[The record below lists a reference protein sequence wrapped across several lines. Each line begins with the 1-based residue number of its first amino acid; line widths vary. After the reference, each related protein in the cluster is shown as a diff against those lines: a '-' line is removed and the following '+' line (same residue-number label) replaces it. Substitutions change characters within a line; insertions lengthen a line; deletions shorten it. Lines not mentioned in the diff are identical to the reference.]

1 MIVLKGA
8 PVSQKIQAE
17 IESEIAQWR
26 AQGIQL
32 PHLSVI
38 LVGTDPASEIYVQRK
53 QEMCKK
59 LGFSSEVIK
68 LDEKTSEAELKNIIL
83 KLNQNSKVDGILVQL
98 PLPNHINTRDVLES
112 IDAGKD
118 VDCLTE
124 RNLGKLLTD
133 RAIIKPCTPSGI
145 IEMFKFYGIDLRG
158 KNIAVVGRSLIV
170 GTPLMHLLLK
180 ENASVSIFHSKSENI
195 SQQLKNF
202 DIVCV
207 AVGRAKIFKYSQF
220 KKDAVIID
228 VGMNRSLEG
237 LSGDVHN
244 DSAET
249 SNQLKAASPV
259 PGGVGLMTIAMLM
272 KNTLT
277 LAQLHRKQAL

>member
-1 MIVLKGA
+1 
-8 PVSQKIQAE
+8 
-17 IESEIAQWR
+17 
-26 AQGIQL
+26 
-32 PHLSVI
+32 LSVI
-38 LVGTDPASEIYVQRK
+38 LVGEDPASVIYVQRK

-68 LDEKTSEAELKNIIL
+68 LDEKTTQAELNHTIL

-133 RAIIKPCTPSGI
+133 RAVIKPCTPSGI

-244 DSAET
+244 DSAEAT
-249 SNQLKAASPV
+249 NQLKAASPV

>member
-1 MIVLKGA
+1 MIILKGA
-8 PVSQKIQAE
+8 PVSQKIQTE
-17 IESEIAQWR
+17 IESELTQWR
-26 AQGIQL
+26 AQGL
-32 PHLSVI
+32 VMPHLSVV
-38 LVGTDPASEIYVQRK
+38 LVGNDPASEIYVERK
-53 QEMCKK
+53 QQMCKK
-59 LGFSSEVIK
+59 LGFTSEVIK
-68 LDEKTSEAELKNIIL
+68 LDEKTTQPDLQKIIQG
-83 KLNQNSKVDGILVQL
+83 LNQNSKVDGILVQL
-98 PLPNHINTRDVLES
+98 PLPAHLNTRDVLET

-124 RNLGKLLTD
+124 RNLGKILTD
-133 RAIIKPCTPSGI
+133 RALIKPCTPSGI
-145 IEMFKFYGIDLRG
+145 IEMFKFYRIDLRG

-228 VGMNRSLEG
+228 VGMNRSLDG

-244 DSAET
+244 DSDVAT
-249 SNQLKAASPV
+249 NPLKAASPV

>member
-17 IESEIAQWR
+17 IESELSSWKAKGIA
-26 AQGIQL
+26 L

-38 LVGTDPASEIYVQRK
+38 LVGNDPASEIYVQRK

-68 LDEKTSEAELKNIIL
+68 LDGKTTQDELKTIIL
-83 KLNQNSKVDGILVQL
+83 GLNQNSKVDGILVQL
-98 PLPNHINTRDVLES
+98 PLPAHINARDVLES

-124 RNLGKLLTD
+124 KNLGKLLTD
-133 RAIIKPCTPSGI
+133 RALIKPCTPSGI

-228 VGMNRSLEG
+228 VGMNRSIEG
-237 LSGDVHN
+237 LSGDVQN
-244 DSAET
+244 DSSET
-249 SNQLKAASPV
+249 PNQLKAASPV

-277 LAQLHRKQAL
+277 LASLHRKQAL

>member
-1 MIVLKGA
+1 MIVLKGL

-17 IESEIAQWR
+17 IEAEISHWKT
-26 AQGIQL
+26 QGTPL

-38 LVGTDPASEIYVQRK
+38 LVGEDPASLIYVQRK

-68 LDEKTSEAELKNIIL
+68 LGEKTTQSELQKIITD
-83 KLNQNSKVDGILVQL
+83 LNANSKVDGILVQL
-98 PLPNHINTRDVLES
+98 PLPNHINSRDALES

-207 AVGRAKIFKYSQF
+207 AVGKAKIFKYSQF

-244 DSAET
+244 DSSDTA
-249 SNQLKAASPV
+249 NQLKAASPV

-277 LAQLHRKQAL
+277 LAGLHRKQAL

>member
-1 MIVLKGA
+1 
-8 PVSQKIQAE
+8 
-17 IESEIAQWR
+17 
-26 AQGIQL
+26 
-32 PHLSVI
+32 
-38 LVGTDPASEIYVQRK
+38 
-53 QEMCKK
+53 
-59 LGFSSEVIK
+59 
-68 LDEKTSEAELKNIIL
+68 
-83 KLNQNSKVDGILVQL
+83 
-98 PLPNHINTRDVLES
+98 
-112 IDAGKD
+112 
-118 VDCLTE
+118 
-124 RNLGKLLTD
+124 
-133 RAIIKPCTPSGI
+133 
-145 IEMFKFYGIDLRG
+145 MFKFYGIDLRG

-244 DSAET
+244 DSPET
-249 SNQLKAASPV
+249 PNQLKAASPV

-277 LAQLHRKQAL
+277 LAALHRKQAL

>member
-8 PVSQKIQAE
+8 PVSKKIQTE
-17 IESEIAQWR
+17 IESELAAWR
-26 AQGIQL
+26 TQGIQL

-38 LVGTDPASEIYVQRK
+38 LVGSDPASEIYVQRK

-68 LDEKTSEAELKNIIL
+68 LDEKTSEIELKNIIL

-98 PLPNHINTRDVLES
+98 PLPAHMNTRDVLES
-112 IDAGKD
+112 IEAGKD

-244 DSAET
+244 DSPET
-249 SNQLKAASPV
+249 PNQLKAASPV

-277 LAQLHRKQAL
+277 LAALHRKQAL

>member
-8 PVSQKIQAE
+8 PVSQKIQTE
-17 IESEIAQWR
+17 IESKLSLWKS
-26 AQGIQL
+26 QGMQL

-38 LVGTDPASEIYVQRK
+38 LVGSNPASEIYVKRK

-59 LGFSSEVIK
+59 LGFTSEVIK
-68 LDEKTSEAELKNIIL
+68 LEEKTTESEIQKIIL
-83 KLNQNSKVDGILVQL
+83 SLNQNSKVDGILVQL
-98 PLPNHINTRDVLES
+98 PLPNHINARNVLES

-124 RNLGKLLTD
+124 KNLGKLLTD
-133 RAIIKPCTPSGI
+133 RAVIKPCTPSGI

-158 KNIAVVGRSLIV
+158 KNIAVIGRSLIV

-207 AVGRAKIFKYSQF
+207 AVGKTNIFKYSEF

-228 VGMNRSLEG
+228 VGMNRSPDG
-237 LSGDVHN
+237 LTGDVLN
-244 DSAET
+244 DSDST
-249 SNQLKAASPV
+249 PNQIKAATPV

-277 LAQLHRKQAL
+277 LAALHRKPAL

>member
-1 MIVLKGA
+1 MIVLKGT
-8 PVSQKIQAE
+8 PVSQKIQTE
-17 IESEIAQWR
+17 IEAEIAQWKN
-26 AQGIQL
+26 QGIPL

-38 LVGTDPASEIYVQRK
+38 LVGADPASRIYVQRK

-68 LDEKTSEAELKNIIL
+68 LDEKTTQSDLTNIIL
-83 KLNQNSKVDGILVQL
+83 KLNQNSKVDGILIQL
-98 PLPNHINTRDVLES
+98 PLPNHINTRDVLEC
-112 IDAGKD
+112 IDEAKD

-145 IEMFKFYGIDLRG
+145 IEMFKFYGIELGG
-158 KNIAVVGRSLIV
+158 KNIAVIGRSLIV

-207 AVGRAKIFKYSQF
+207 AVGKAKIFKYSQF

-228 VGMNRSLEG
+228 VGMNRSLTG
-237 LSGDVHN
+237 LSGDVDN
-244 DSAET
+244 DSGEKP
-249 SNQLKAASPV
+249 NLLKAASPV

-277 LAQLHRKQAL
+277 LAKLHRKQAL

>member
-17 IESEIAQWR
+17 IEAELTQWR
-26 AQGIQL
+26 NQRIQL

-38 LVGTDPASEIYVQRK
+38 LVGEDPASVIYVQRK

-59 LGFSSEVIK
+59 LGFSSEVIT
-68 LDEKTSEAELKNIIL
+68 LNQNTTQAELTNTIF
-83 KLNQNSKVDGILVQL
+83 KLNQNAKVDGILVQL
-98 PLPNHINTRDVLES
+98 PLPNHMNTRDVLEC
-112 IDAGKD
+112 IDASKD

-145 IEMFKFYGIDLRG
+145 IEMFKFYGIDLHG

-180 ENASVSIFHSKSENI
+180 ENASVSIFHSKSGNI
-195 SQQLKNF
+195 SQQLKQF

-228 VGMNRSLEG
+228 VGMNRSLDG

-244 DSAET
+244 DSNDTANE
-249 SNQLKAASPV
+249 LKAASPV

-277 LAQLHRKQAL
+277 LAELHRKQAL

>member
-1 MIVLKGA
+1 MVLKGA
-8 PVSQKIQAE
+8 PVSKKIQTE
-17 IESEIAQWR
+17 IESELAAWR
-26 AQGIQL
+26 TQGIQL

-38 LVGTDPASEIYVQRK
+38 LVGSDPASEIYVQRK

-68 LDEKTSEAELKNIIL
+68 LDEKTSEIELKNIIL

-98 PLPNHINTRDVLES
+98 PLPAHMNTRDVLES
-112 IDAGKD
+112 IEAGKD

-244 DSAET
+244 DSPET
-249 SNQLKAASPV
+249 PNQLKAASPV

-277 LAQLHRKQAL
+277 LAALHRKQAL

>member
-17 IESEIAQWR
+17 IESELSSWKAKGIA
-26 AQGIQL
+26 L

-38 LVGTDPASEIYVQRK
+38 LVGNDPASEIYVQRK

-68 LDEKTSEAELKNIIL
+68 LDGKTTQDELKTIIL
-83 KLNQNSKVDGILVQL
+83 GLNQNSKVDGILVQL
-98 PLPNHINTRDVLES
+98 PLPAHINARDVLES

-124 RNLGKLLTD
+124 KNLGKLLTD
-133 RAIIKPCTPSGI
+133 RALIKPCTPSGI

-228 VGMNRSLEG
+228 VGMNRSIEG
-237 LSGDVHN
+237 LSGDVQN

-249 SNQLKAASPV
+249 PNQLKAASPV

-277 LAQLHRKQAL
+277 LASLHRKQAL

>member
-26 AQGIQL
+26 TQGIQL

-68 LDEKTSEAELKNIIL
+68 LDEKTTQAELTNTIL
-83 KLNQNSKVDGILVQL
+83 KLNENSKVDGILVQL
-98 PLPNHINTRDVLES
+98 PLPSHINSRDVLES

-207 AVGRAKIFKYSQF
+207 AVGKAKIFRYSQF

-244 DSAET
+244 DSQESA
-249 SNQLKAASPV
+249 NPLKAASPV